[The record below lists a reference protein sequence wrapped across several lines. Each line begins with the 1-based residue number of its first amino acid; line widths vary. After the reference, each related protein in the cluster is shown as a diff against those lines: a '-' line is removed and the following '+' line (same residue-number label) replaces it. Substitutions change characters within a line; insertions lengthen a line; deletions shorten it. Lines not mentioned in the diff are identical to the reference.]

1 MARTRKPQ
9 PTLDSIFFSSPE
21 QRVVRF
27 LLSEPTTAFTPRV
40 ISSRLKGIRGLG
52 GADGITEILKNL
64 HELGLVNY
72 CDNLRAV
79 RVVDEAPAIKI
90 LKTFSA
96 LCDLEGL
103 REQLAPISKKGI
115 LYGARAQGES
125 HSESPYDLVVVSHEA
140 EEVKRIS
147 AQHPLGKKIELLT
160 LDPDQYS
167 SNVDK
172 VHPGLTRKL
181 TNSVVLWGT
190 SL

>member
-90 LKTFSA
+90 LK
-96 LCDLEGL
+96 
-103 REQLAPISKKGI
+103 GI

-125 HSESPYDLVVVSHEA
+125 HSESPYDLVVVSHEV